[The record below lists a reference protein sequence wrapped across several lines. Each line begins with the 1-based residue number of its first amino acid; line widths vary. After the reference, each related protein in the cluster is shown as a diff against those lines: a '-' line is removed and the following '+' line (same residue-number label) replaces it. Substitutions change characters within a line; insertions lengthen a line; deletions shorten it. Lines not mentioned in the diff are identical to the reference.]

1 MEAVLLLS
9 LEMKEDRLCLPL
21 FRLKSE
27 VKNLELYYLYW
38 SLAIMM
44 KMKATLSP
52 EMLTT
57 EA

>member
-1 MEAVLLLS
+1 
-9 LEMKEDRLCLPL
+9 LPL

-27 VKNLELYYLYW
+27 VKKLELYYLYW

>member
-1 MEAVLLLS
+1 MS

-27 VKNLELYYLYW
+27 VEKLELYYLYW

-44 KMKATLSP
+44 KMKATLNP